1 MPQVDK
7 HLDNRIDNGVC
18 SENDEPLQDFKGD
31 LYGNNYKEEDF
42 PGFEN
47 PPCIPADK
55 VMMGMDGSPS
65 HLISHPLFSTLSLQT
80 SIRITTDSAGNPL
93 FGFLMIVWIIMQVLH
108 WKTQQKTHQDALL
121 KANFVPNIWAP
132 FAPKADWEIAMWA
145 KIRGPSSTSLFE
157 LLNIEGVHVLFS
169 VSAQCDTNYLQAA
182 QYLGPLI
189 QLCK

>member
-1 MPQVDK
+1 MACVQTMMSLLKTSKVIFMVITMRK
-7 HLDNRIDNGVC
+7 KTSLALTIYHAY
-18 SENDEPLQDFKGD
+18 LQTAQM
-31 LYGNNYKEEDF
+31 
-42 PGFEN
+42 
-47 PPCIPADK
+47 I
-55 VMMGMDGSPS
+55 S
-65 HLISHPLFSTLSLQT
+65 HLVALDTFCHLLFSTLSLQT
-80 SIRITTDSAGNPL
+80 GIRITTDSAGNPL

-132 FAPKADWEIAMWA
+132 FAPKADCEIAMWA